1 MSAPTVTLPS
11 VQTSSGL
18 WAPST
23 PGEATAYCLGF
34 ANGHDF
40 RNGDVAD
47 AYAEGRREGWRAGR
61 ESFAADLIPGLRV
74 AWAGAWAAS
83 SPAAVTEVLA
93 RPWGEIR
100 ARHLANLQQ
109 AARRQ
114 DWDRDAQQARDSD
127 YRGKE
132 AA

>member
-1 MSAPTVTLPS
+1 MSAPTITLPT
-11 VQTSSGL
+11 VQTPGGL
-18 WAPST
+18 WTPAT

-34 ANGHDF
+34 ANGHTF
-40 RNGDVAD
+40 RDSDVAD

-61 ESFAADLIPGLRV
+61 EGFAADLIPGLRV

-100 ARHLANLQQ
+100 DRHLANLQRS
-109 AARRQ
+109 ARRQ
-114 DWDRDAQQARDSD
+114 DWDRGARQHRDGD